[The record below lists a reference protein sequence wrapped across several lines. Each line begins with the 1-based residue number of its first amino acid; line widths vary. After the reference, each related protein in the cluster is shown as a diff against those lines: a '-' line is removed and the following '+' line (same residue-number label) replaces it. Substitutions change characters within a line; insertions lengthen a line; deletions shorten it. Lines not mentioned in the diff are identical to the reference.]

1 MEILRW
7 LTHYWGLVVYLLIY
21 KVSELV
27 RHVVASTFISVGQ
40 HGLTALHLATA
51 SDDSEIVQKLLN
63 HPDIDPNIA
72 NKSGLTAIKLAT
84 IRGKTKALK
93 VS

>member
-1 MEILRW
+1 MFSLN
-7 LTHYWGLVVYLLIY
+7 
-21 KVSELV
+21 
-27 RHVVASTFISVGQ
+27 FISVDE
-40 HGLTALHLATA
+40 HGLTALHFATA
-51 SDDSEIVQKLLN
+51 SDNSEIVQKLLN